1 MFFKTLSIVLV
12 ILTSSFFAPARGASA
27 EVMSYSITTNIPV
40 VRGEPFDIVVECNI
54 SDQLIGFEIYRDGG
68 MVYGE
73 YPAVCNYDGWYIFE
87 TTFTRTSLYEVR
99 VTVPEVD
106 LGDVLNF
113 PGVTVASLTIDLRQR
128 QKAFIPMVI
137 H

>member
-27 EVMSYSITTNIPV
+27 APADGYAISTNHPV
-40 VRGEPFDIVVECNI
+40 VRGEPFQVVVGCSI
-54 SDQLIGFEIYRDGG
+54 PDQLIGFEIYRDGI
-68 MVYGE
+68 MVFGE
-73 YPAVCNYDGWYIFE
+73 YPAVCDASRTFRFD
-87 TTFTRTSLYEVR
+87 TTFTRAAVYEIR
-99 VTVPEVD
+99 ETVPELD

-113 PGVTVASLTIDLRQR
+113 PGVTVATFTIDLR